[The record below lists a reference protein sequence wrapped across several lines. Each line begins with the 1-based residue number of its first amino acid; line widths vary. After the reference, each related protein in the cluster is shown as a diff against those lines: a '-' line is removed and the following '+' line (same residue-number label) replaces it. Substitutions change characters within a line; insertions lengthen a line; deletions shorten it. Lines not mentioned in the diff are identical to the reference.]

1 MAAIAPSILVPG
13 FVLRKGS
20 GLDRALL
27 VKFMQRTYR
36 ELHPNQNFGHLAETV
51 DRHLS
56 GGTPLWWVD
65 AVDETWGGLTDADAI
80 HLRESSPNTTPQ
92 NQPIACLWLGNGIDQ
107 VQGKRYAHIMLLYV
121 APEQRRQGIGSAL
134 VSHAE
139 QWARDRGDSQIGLQV
154 FQNNHPALRL
164 YQQLNYQ
171 TQAVWMVKA
180 LR

>member
-36 ELHPNQNFGHLAETV
+36 ELLHPEQNFGHLAETV

-56 GGTPLWWVD
+56 SITPLWWVD
-65 AVDETWGGLTDADAI
+65 AVDETWTGLPDLDTI
-80 HLRESSPNTTPQ
+80 SPLQP
-92 NQPIACLWLGNGIDQ
+92 QPIACLWLGNGIDQ

-121 APEQRRQGIGSAL
+121 APEHRRQGIGSAL
-134 VSHAE
+134 VRHAE
-139 QWARDRGDSQIGLQV
+139 QWARDRGDSKIGLQV
-154 FQNNHPALRL
+154 FQNNQPALSL
-164 YQQLNYQ
+164 YEHLNYQ
-171 TQAVWMVKA
+171 TQAFWMVKV
-180 LR
+180 LG